1 MLYFVNYAHTPNTA
15 ATNRMLGYYAA
26 MDQIGIKAEIIY
38 LIPNARKDKLSTKYK
53 NIQINYMW
61 GENDNF
67 QNKVFRYINTSRNLK
82 KFIKKLKIGDVVYT
96 YGISI
101 ATKKLLKVKGIKVF
115 AEQTEHFSIIS
126 RGRISSLS
134 QEEII
139 EVAKRLD
146 GLIVISEHLRQ
157 SFIDHGVNP
166 YKIKIV
172 NMIVDPTRFIGL
184 TKETVPEKY
193 IAYCGTVSNNKD
205 GVDQLI
211 KSFAIVAKNISDVK
225 LYIIGKTPSTDDM
238 INNLNL
244 IDSFNLKER
253 IVFTGVVPYAQM
265 PQILKNAD
273 ILALDRPDS
282 IQAQC
287 GFPTKLGEYL
297 LTQNPVVVT
306 KVGDIPKFL
315 TNGVSALLSEE
326 RNPEE
331 FANKLQWALTHHAE
345 AAEIGKRGAEIAI
358 KNFNCLTETKKLLSF
373 LNE

>member
-126 RGRISSLS
+126 GGRISSLS

-157 SFIDHGVNP
+157 SFIDQGVNP

-225 LYIIGKTPSTDDM
+225 LYIIGETPSTDDM

>member
-126 RGRISSLS
+126 GGRISSLS

-157 SFIDHGVNP
+157 SFIDQGVNP

>member
-157 SFIDHGVNP
+157 SFIDQGVNP

>member
-157 SFIDHGVNP
+157 SFIDQGVNP

-225 LYIIGKTPSTDDM
+225 LYIIGETPSTDDM